1 MTALAIELR
10 SVTLVRRTQEEFH
23 YDLKRTFFDLLRG
36 RLRRVRRRTILD
48 GISLR
53 VEPGE
58 KLAIIGANGSGKSTI
73 LKVIAGVLV
82 PTRGSVHVS
91 GTLSPLIE
99 LGAGFEPELSL
110 VDNIVYYGVV
120 LGFPERTM
128 RESVDEILDFAE
140 LGDMRDAPTK
150 TLSSGMSARLA
161 FSIATQFRPDVLLL
175 DEVLA
180 VGDERFRRKCA
191 DRLERFWDAH
201 STIVVVSHDMTYIT
215 RTCDRVVWVDH
226 GVVRFDGPS
235 EDGVRNYLE
244 TVPAGGGFARGEELL
259 AAAQR
264 NPRGE
269 IVVRGTSPTDQ
280 GRKVF
285 LIRDGRRHWVTSP
298 DWYDKVGYG
307 WEDIVHVED
316 TVILEVPEGDVLV

>member
-1 MTALAIELR
+1 MAAAIELR

-36 RLRRVRRRTILD
+36 RVRRVRKRTILD
-48 GISLR
+48 GVSFR
-53 VEPGE
+53 AEPGE
-58 KLAIIGANGSGKSTI
+58 KLAIIGANGSGKSTM
-73 LKVIAGVLV
+73 LKVIAGVLA
-82 PTRGSVHVS
+82 PTRGTVHVT

-128 RESVDEILDFAE
+128 RENVEAILDFAE

-150 TLSSGMSARLA
+150 TLSSGMAARLA

-201 STIVVVSHDMTYIT
+201 STIVVVSHDMAYIT
-215 RTCDRVVWVDH
+215 RTCERVIWVDH
-226 GVVRFDGPS
+226 GVVRFDGPAD
-235 EDGVRNYLE
+235 EGVRHYLD
-244 TVPAGGGFARGEELL
+244 TVPSGAGFARGEQLLEL
-259 AAAQR
+259 ARR

-307 WEDIVHVED
+307 WEDIVHVDD
-316 TVILEVPEGDVLV
+316 TVILEVPEGEILV

>member
-1 MTALAIELR
+1 MAAAIELR
-10 SVTLVRRTQEEFH
+10 AVTLVRRTQEEFH

-36 RLRRVRRRTILD
+36 RARRARKRTILD
-48 GISLR
+48 RVSLR
-53 VEPGE
+53 AERGE

-73 LKVIAGVLV
+73 LKVIAGVLA
-82 PTRGSVHVS
+82 PTRGSVQVTGS
-91 GTLSPLIE
+91 LSPLIE

-120 LGFPERTM
+120 LGHPERTV
-128 RESVDEILDFAE
+128 RENVDAILDFAE
-140 LGDMRDAPTK
+140 LRDMRDAPTK
-150 TLSSGMSARLA
+150 TLSSGMAARLA
-161 FSIATQFRPDVLLL
+161 FAIATQFRPEVLLL

-191 DRLERFWDAH
+191 ERLERFWDAH
-201 STIVVVSHDMTYIT
+201 STIVVVSHDMHYI
-215 RTCDRVVWVDH
+215 RATCERVIWVDH
-226 GVVRFDGPS
+226 GTVRFDGPAA
-235 EDGVRNYLE
+235 EGVQHYLD
-244 TVPAGGGFARGEELL
+244 TVPAGAGFARGEELL
-259 AAAQR
+259 DAAR
-264 NPRGE
+264 RSPRGE

-307 WEDIVHVED
+307 WDDIVHVDD
-316 TVILEVPEGDVLV
+316 TVILEVPEGEILV

>member
-1 MTALAIELR
+1 VTAAAIELR
-10 SVTLVRRTQEEFH
+10 GVTLLRRTQEEFH

-36 RLRRVRRRTILD
+36 RVRRPRKRKILE
-48 GISLR
+48 GVSLR
-53 VEPGE
+53 VERGE

-73 LKVIAGVLV
+73 LKVIAGVLL
-82 PTRGSVHVS
+82 PTRGTVSVR

-110 VDNIVYYGVV
+110 VDNIIYYGVL
-120 LGFPERTM
+120 LGHSERTV
-128 RESVDEILDFAE
+128 RANVDAILDFAE
-140 LGDMRDAPTK
+140 LGEMRDAPTK
-150 TLSSGMSARLA
+150 TLSSGMGARLA
-161 FSIATQFRPDVLLL
+161 FAIATQFRPDVLLL

-191 DRLERFWDAH
+191 ERLERFWDAH
-201 STIVVVSHDMTYIT
+201 STIVVVSHDMGYIL

-226 GVVRFDGPS
+226 GAVRFDGAA
-235 EDGVRNYLE
+235 EEGVRHYLD
-244 TVPAGGGFARGEELL
+244 TVPSGAGFSRGEQLL
-259 AAAQR
+259 DAAR
-264 NPRGE
+264 RSPRGE
-269 IVVRGTSPTDQ
+269 LVVRGTSPTDQ

-307 WEDIVHVED
+307 WDDIVHVED

>member
-1 MTALAIELR
+1 MNPAAIELR
-10 SVTLVRRTQEEFH
+10 GVTLRRRTQEELH
-23 YDLKRTFFDLLRG
+23 YDLKRTFFDVLRG
-36 RLRRVRRRTILD
+36 RVRRARKRTVLD
-48 GISLR
+48 NVSFT
-53 VEPGE
+53 VPPGE

-73 LKVIAGVLV
+73 LKMIARVLE
-82 PTRGSVHVS
+82 PTAGTVRVR

-99 LGAGFEPELSL
+99 LGAGFEGELSL
-110 VDNIVYYGVV
+110 VDNILYYGVL
-120 LGFPERTM
+120 LGH
-128 RESVDEILDFAE
+128 DEATVRANVEGILEFAE
-140 LGDMRDAPTK
+140 LSEMRDAPTK

-161 FSIATQFRPDVLLL
+161 FAIATQFRPDVLLL

-201 STIVVVSHDMTYIT
+201 STIVLVSHDMAYIA
-215 RTCDRVVWVDH
+215 RTCERVIWVDH
-226 GVVRFDGPS
+226 GVVRFDGAT
-235 EDGVRNYLE
+235 EEGVRHYLD
-244 TVPAGGGFARGEELL
+244 TVPSGAGFARGADLIDV
-259 AAAQR
+259 AR
-264 NPRGE
+264 KNPRGE

-298 DWYDKVGYG
+298 QWYDKVGYG
-307 WEDIVHVED
+307 WDDIVHVDD